1 MPEPQV
7 QEMGLERLVVS
18 AARPDG
24 VTLTPSRE
32 LLASVRQVGVVV
44 PLVVRSTPAG
54 RYEILSDPQVWVAA
68 GRVGLTAVPV
78 VVRDDLPESRI
89 RRIVALHYTDGRRN
103 PMLEAEEFAAELAE
117 QGESGHGDISRL
129 ARRLGLSRSYVAHA
143 LRLLLLPSW
152 IQDKVRSGRLS
163 GGHARALVSVPEARQ
178 RQLVQDIE
186 LERLSVRA
194 TEERAKGLRAPEAT
208 HSGESAEDPDTRRL
222 EAEMTELIGSPFRL
236 AGGKVEIDYFDDLDV
251 LQGILVR
258 LGYIAK

>member
-1 MPEPQV
+1 M
-7 QEMGLERLVVS
+7 VS

-44 PLVVRSTPAG
+44 PLVVRSTHAG

-68 GRVGLTAVPV
+68 GRVGLTEVPV
-78 VVRDDLPESRI
+78 VVRDDFPESRI

-103 PMLEAEEFAAELAE
+103 PMLEAEEFAAELAD
-117 QGESGHGDISRL
+117 QGETSHGGVSQL

-143 LRLLLLPSW
+143 LRLLLLPVW

-163 GGHARALVSVPEARQ
+163 GGHARALVSVPEAGQ
-178 RQLVQDIE
+178 RQLVHDVE
-186 LERLSVRA
+186 VERLSVRA
-194 TEERAKGLRAPEAT
+194 TEQRAKGLREANAPEA
-208 HSGESAEDPDTRRL
+208 SESTDDPDTRRL
-222 EAEMTELIGSPFRL
+222 QAEMTELIGSPFRL
-236 AGGKVEIDYFDDLDV
+236 AGGKVVIDYFDDLDV